1 MKKFLAVF
9 GAVLTVGMLT
19 VPAYAAPSLYI
30 SGDAG
35 SSWFNDIKPHDPLAE
50 SEVGTVTTTAG
61 INVLGAIGL
70 KWCHTYRLEAEFGY
84 QRNNGDHY
92 TTSTSASGSP
102 GNYSVT
108 SYMANCYYDFKAG
121 GVNPY
126 LTSGIGLAEV
136 GLHGVPN
143 PPDTFNETHS
153 ALGYQFGAGLSIP
166 LNKNVDFDLRYRYFR
181 TSTVSLDNN
190 EGSLQIASNSIFA
203 GLRVGL

>member
-9 GAVLTVGMLT
+9 GAVLTVGILT

-35 SSWFNDIKPHDPLAE
+35 SSWFNDIKPNDPLAA

-70 KWCHTYRLEAEFGY
+70 KWCNT
-84 QRNNGDHY
+84 
-92 TTSTSASGSP
+92 
-102 GNYSVT
+102 
-108 SYMANCYYDFKAG
+108 G

-126 LTSGIGLAEV
+126 LTAGIGLAEV

-143 PPDTFNETHS
+143 PPDTFNETHG

-166 LNKNVDFDLRYRYFR
+166 LNKNVDFDVCYRYFR